1 MIKVNKKVK
10 KLRNKPDR
18 VFLRVLCV
26 IVKSFIVSGF
36 FCVIVSAFY
45 WHCCE
50 LNDHTRVTIP
60 CTNINGSV
68 HSFWTY
74 LFL

>member
-18 VFLRVLCV
+18 VFLRVLLLV
-26 IVKSFIVSGF
+26 VF
-36 FCVIVSAFY
+36 FCVIVSVFY